1 MTRAWLHRTHRRVLR
16 SCVQPASVS
25 TIQRLEDAPTRRCP
39 HRRQDSAMDSSRRAT
54 RLSPDLRQAASRPS
68 DRLPT
73 VPSSFPFPPSTHSH
87 SFSKSRSITHSDPHH
102 PDPNPNPHSFAST
115 ASPFPRISAS
125 DCRDSR
131 ECCCLATVFDIAC
144 SVLAPRLTRE
154 SFAPRGSLI
163 LDPAICVL
171 PISDDDAGVIVR
183 RVRAWSIFVR
193 RKAVAWWWCMV
204 DGDVPRGIVLS
215 HSRKVNA

>member
-1 MTRAWLHRTHRRVLR
+1 MYNPLQYL
-16 SCVQPASVS
+16 QFN
-25 TIQRLEDAPTRRCP
+25 
-39 HRRQDSAMDSSRRAT
+39 DSRT
-54 RLSPDLRQAASRPS
+54 RLLDAVLIVVKTQRWIVVDALRGSPPTSDKPQAGH
-68 DRLPT
+68 PT
-73 VPSSFPFPPSTHSH
+73 DYRPFPPHFHFRPPSIRI
-87 SFSKSRSITHSDPHH
+87 FSKSRSITHSDPHH